1 MMGFN
6 FDFFIVRFCF
16 KGGIYYNINILQVIN
31 VDVRFNFCRN
41 LIIKYMDF
49 IVKNVKGFFQ
59 EKFKFIIYV
68 LFVCVINI
76 IFQSNE
82 MKKIIDMV
90 ENFFNKLLDIVE
102 GIKVGVEFFKG
113 IIFGR
118 ISLKK
123 IVDDMIFVVIVILGK
138 VCFYNSKCE
147 F

>member
-1 MMGFN
+1 
-6 FDFFIVRFCF
+6 
-16 KGGIYYNINILQVIN
+16 
-31 VDVRFNFCRN
+31 
-41 LIIKYMDF
+41 
-49 IVKNVKGFFQ
+49 
-59 EKFKFIIYV
+59 
-68 LFVCVINI
+68 
-76 IFQSNE
+76 

-138 VCFYNSKCE
+138 VCFYNSKCG